1 MCTHVHAS
9 PNVCVYLKKKRGVK
23 KKQWLHRAEQ
33 LHPPNS
39 WFLLIVLT
47 TLLHRTHCISWVGAE
62 CLMTDT
68 YQVKQTCIHKE
79 GRRQQ
84 CSAQLRRPEQNQNTE
99 LIKGKIMGREE
110 HRSHKVLAADECK
123 QLCLMDNRGITPH
136 LRIFSG
142 TKKQDNK
149 VLQHFSRANS

>member
-1 MCTHVHAS
+1 MCT
-9 PNVCVYLKKKRGVK
+9 PPLMFVCIWKKRGGK
-23 KKQWLHRAEQ
+23 KKQWLHRAER

-39 WFLLIVLT
+39 WFLLILLT

-62 CLMTDT
+62 YLMQILMTDT

-110 HRSHKVLAADECK
+110 HHSHKVLAADECK

-149 VLQHFSRANS
+149 VLQHFRRANS